1 MSIVVYHLHNAEPEG
16 QPPVW
21 QPQCRA
27 YSDSEMSQAL
37 ADCQNLRADAR
48 NSHVCIASE
57 LRAMVGVMGVSAVE
71 NGRTP
76 DGAVYDWSKAGRAGA
91 VRRRS

>member
-1 MSIVVYHLHNAEPEG
+1 MSIVVFHLHNTAPAD
-16 QPPVW
+16 QPAAW

-27 YSDSEMSQAL
+27 YSDQEMGQAL
-37 ADCQNLRADAR
+37 ADCQTLRADPR
-48 NSHVCIASE
+48 NAHACISSE
-57 LRAMVGVMGVSAVE
+57 LRTMVGVMGVAAVE

-91 VRRRS
+91 ARRR